1 MDFSHCVFEDKPEL
15 HPDDNSNIDFLHRVF
30 EDELELQLDDN
41 YNVVIGDTV
50 FTPVSILRADSQA
63 YREEFS
69 KWRNDRWFPDQK
81 ERLESILSTH
91 RNKKRFDDLCA
102 TLKNGQLIPFVG
114 SGMSVPY
121 GLLPWSKFLRNIRP
135 DSSMP
140 EQVLEDLLA
149 HCEYEEAAERLATTM
164 PNRLFDERIEH
175 DLRID
180 KPDMICGAVVF
191 LPALF
196 DKLVLTTNLDDL
208 LEQMYKLR
216 KLSFS
221 HVLVGDNIKEYRQ
234 IKAISERV
242 LLKFHGDCRSR
253 EGRVLGKTEY
263 EKAYCSDSP
272 IREELKTIYRNHS
285 ILYLGCSLG
294 HDRTVRLLEEVAN
307 SDSNMPKHY
316 AFLKLPN
323 NTDTLQLREHF
334 LTSCDVFPIWYTDD
348 HDESIQALFVGMM
361 QYLGK
366 I

>member
-1 MDFSHCVFEDKPEL
+1 M
-15 HPDDNSNIDFLHRVF
+15 DFLHRVF
-30 EDELELQLDDN
+30 EDELELQPDDN
-41 YNVVIGDTV
+41 GNVVIGDTV
-50 FTPVSILRADSQA
+50 FTPVSILSADPQA
-63 YREEFS
+63 YEEEFS
-69 KWRNDRWFPDQK
+69 KWMSNRWLPDQK
-81 ERLESILSTH
+81 ERLERILLTYK
-91 RNKKRFDDLCA
+91 NKKRFDDLCA

-121 GLLPWSKFLRNIRP
+121 GLLPWSEFLRNIRP
-135 DSSMP
+135 DSLTS
-140 EQVLEDLLA
+140 EQDLEDLLA
-149 HCEYEEAAERLATTM
+149 HCEYEEAAECLATTM

-191 LPALF
+191 LPELF

-208 LEQMYKLR
+208 LEQMYDLR
-216 KLSFS
+216 KRCFS
-221 HVLVGDNIKEYRQ
+221 HVLVGDNIKKYRQ
-234 IKAISERV
+234 IKATSERV

-263 EKAYCSDSP
+263 DKAYGNDSP

-316 AFLKLPN
+316 AFLQYPN
-323 NTDTLQLREHF
+323 DQNMLHKREHF
-334 LTSCDVFPIWYTDD
+334 LTACDVFPIWYPDD

-361 QYLGK
+361 QYLEK